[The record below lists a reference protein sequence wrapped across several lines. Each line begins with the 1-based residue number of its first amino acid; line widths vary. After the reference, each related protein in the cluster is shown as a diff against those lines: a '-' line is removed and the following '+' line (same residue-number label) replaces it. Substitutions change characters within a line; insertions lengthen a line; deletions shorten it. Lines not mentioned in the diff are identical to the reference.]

1 MDEATSALDYENET
15 FIQNNIENAM
25 KGKTIISI
33 AHRFSTIENSDKII
47 VLKKGELA
55 EEGTYK

>member
-15 FIQNNIENAM
+15 FIQNNIENTM